1 MSVGRSSPAEELA
14 QQPGEGPRA
23 RSADGWRG
31 RARGLAKYGEPL
43 ALPAVWVVGIII
55 FGSLLPDVFLT
66 TSNFSAMFSSQ
77 TSLLVVTLALIVPLT
92 AGEYDLS
99 VGSVAGLSS
108 MMIAFLNVIHHWPI
122 LPSVIVALLACL
134 LVGAVNAVASVGLGV
149 DTLIVTLGMGTLLEG
164 IVAWLGGSNVVTG
177 ISQGLVKVVVL
188 DKFLGLPLEFWY
200 GIVACVVVWYFLRFT
215 PVGRR
220 LLIVGR
226 GRDVARLSGMRV
238 KLIRSGALVCAAG
251 LAGVAGVLVAGT
263 SGAADPSVG
272 PLLLLPAF
280 AAAFLGAT
288 TISPGRFNAWGS
300 LIAVL
305 FLVTGFTGLVQLG
318 APTYIQDV
326 FYGAALIIAVAFSV
340 VLRQRRR

>member
-1 MSVGRSSPAEELA
+1 MTIERPSPAEQLG
-14 QQPGEGPRA
+14 QQSDEGPDDLPA
-23 RSADGWRG
+23 GWHGVVRD
-31 RARGLAKYGEPL
+31 LAKYGEPL
-43 ALPAVWVVGIII
+43 ALPAVWVASIII
-55 FGSLLPDVFLT
+55 FAILLPNVFLT

-122 LPSVIVALLACL
+122 LPSVIVALFACL
-134 LVGAVNAVASVGLGV
+134 LVGVVNALASVGLGV
-149 DTLIVTLGMGTLLEG
+149 DTLIVTLGMGTLLVG
-164 IVAWLGGSNVVTG
+164 VVSWLGGSSVVTG
-177 ISQGLVKVVVL
+177 VSQGLVKVVVI

-226 GRDVARLSGMRV
+226 GREVARLSGMRV
-238 KLIRSGALVCAAG
+238 KIIRSGALVCSAS

-318 APTYIQDV
+318 APTYIQDI